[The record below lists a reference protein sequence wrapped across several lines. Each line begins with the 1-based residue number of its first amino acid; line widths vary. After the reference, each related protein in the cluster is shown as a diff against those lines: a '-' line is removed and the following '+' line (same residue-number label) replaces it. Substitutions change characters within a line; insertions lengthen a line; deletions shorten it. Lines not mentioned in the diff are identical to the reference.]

1 METQSPTALHAAK
14 LTISVVIYCVSVS
27 AVPIYNKNVFD
38 GTFGV
43 KKFPFPIATAFL
55 QLGCVALTCI
65 ILEVGRHLFP
75 SRVQTEGKSWI
86 FGPHF
91 LYKMRHTAPVGLLF
105 GIKYGITNWGL
116 HLVPT
121 STHVLLQSTD
131 LFWTV
136 AFARII
142 NKETLGFLDG
152 LAALLCAAGSVLIGL
167 RAGTE
172 LGNDAV
178 LGLLVN
184 LLTPVFLALCITTL
198 RSGTKELFN
207 PENRLRGS
215 ISTIEFTAF
224 KLVFSSSMALIL
236 ACILEN
242 GLLSLTDQSLEPW
255 WTALAEYSAKG
266 SGLILLGA
274 VFILIFQVN
283 ITWLAGLT
291 SATTVG
297 IVGGVKVVPQWFFNA
312 LFNLKVDVSP
322 LNIAGATLTIASSI
336 LYATVVSYGKRLLL
350 TQTGFQWEQRSA
362 STEEEAVKYPLA
374 ADVETTEKP
383 EDV

>member
-1 METQSPTALHAAK
+1 
-14 LTISVVIYCVSVS
+14 VVIYCVSVS

-65 ILEVGRHLFP
+65 ILEVERHLFR

-167 RAGTE
+167 RAGKE

-198 RSGTKELFN
+198 RSGAKELFN

-215 ISTIEFTAF
+215 VSALEFTAF

-236 ACILEN
+236 SCILEN
-242 GLLSLTDQSLEPW
+242 GLVSLTDRSLEPW
-255 WTALAEYSAKG
+255 WTALSTYPAEG
-266 SGLILLGA
+266 IGLILLGG

-283 ITWLAGLT
+283 ITWLAGLVP
-291 SATTVG
+291 ATAVG

-322 LNIAGATLTIASSI
+322 LNIAGATLTIASSV
-336 LYATVVSYGKRLLL
+336 LYVSAVSYGKRLLL
-350 TQTGFQWEQRSA
+350 TRRGFQWEHRA
-362 STEEEAVKYPLA
+362 AATEAESVKSSLA
-374 ADVETTEKP
+374 ADLNATEKP